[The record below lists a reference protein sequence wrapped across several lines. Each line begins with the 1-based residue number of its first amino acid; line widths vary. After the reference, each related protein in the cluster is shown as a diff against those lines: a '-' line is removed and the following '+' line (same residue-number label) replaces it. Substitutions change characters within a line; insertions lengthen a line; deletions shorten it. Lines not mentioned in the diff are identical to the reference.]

1 MIVEWWDAGTEH
13 HQSVSMPNLEES
25 TTLQAEFPLLHLH
38 YLLLR
43 HPFMAYLAS
52 GSFSF
57 SFAPLIYSSRAASL
71 PFALS
76 WSSLL

>member
-13 HQSVSMPNLEES
+13 HRSVSMSNLEES
-25 TTLQAEFPLLHLH
+25 IALQAEFPLLHLH

-43 HPFMAYLAS
+43 HPFKVYLAS

-57 SFAPLIYSSRAASL
+57 SFAPLIYSLRAATL
-71 PFALS
+71 PFAHA